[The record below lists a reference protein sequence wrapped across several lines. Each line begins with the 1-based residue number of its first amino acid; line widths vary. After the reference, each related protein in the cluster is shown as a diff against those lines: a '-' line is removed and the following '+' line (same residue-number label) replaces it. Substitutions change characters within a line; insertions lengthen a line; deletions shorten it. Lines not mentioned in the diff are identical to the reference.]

1 MTQVYD
7 LLDKLKDEL
16 RLNKHVNS
24 VSFGDITE
32 VNLNKTDIF
41 PLTHLNIS
49 NAVISSNTITF
60 TLQVLCAD
68 ILDYNKQDYSYD
80 LFYGNDNLQDIM
92 NTQLQEE
99 LLQVDDN
106 ISVQPFKDR
115 FENELVGWG
124 ADIDIIMRNDISIC

>member
-68 ILDYNKQDYSYD
+68 ILDYNKQEYSYD
-80 LFYGNDNLQDIM
+80 LF
-92 NTQLQEE
+92 
-99 LLQVDDN
+99 
-106 ISVQPFKDR
+106 
-115 FENELVGWG
+115 
-124 ADIDIIMRNDISIC
+124 